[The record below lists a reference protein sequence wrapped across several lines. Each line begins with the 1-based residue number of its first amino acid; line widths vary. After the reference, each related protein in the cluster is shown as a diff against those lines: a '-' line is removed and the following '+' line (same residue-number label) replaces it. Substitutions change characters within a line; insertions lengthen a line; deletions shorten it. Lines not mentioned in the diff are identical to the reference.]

1 MKNLLLT
8 TILSTALAMPLFA
21 SAQVGITTDTG
32 ATVTVE
38 QGTTTQAHI
47 FTACS
52 QASIETRDSFIASA
66 RSVYNE
72 EMAKA
77 LDARKEAEK
86 AAVAIL
92 DVDAKKDAIQVAVEA
107 YKKAVT
113 KAQNNLTES
122 RKDAWAGFEKD
133 TEECHRFKTDAK
145 AALTAEK
152 KSFVANKIEEKK
164 EVVAE
169 KKAEVQTM
177 QANMRVAVDAKQAE
191 IKTFREVLKEQI
203 SALRAFF
210 SKKPALDA
218 SVDGAI
224 SQ

>member
-1 MKNLLLT
+1 MKKLLLT
-8 TILSTALAMPLFA
+8 TILSAAFAIPLFA
-21 SAQVGITTDTG
+21 SAQVGITTDTN

-72 EMAKA
+72 QMAKA

-92 DVDAKKDAIQVAVEA
+92 DVDAKRVAIQTAAEA

-113 KAQNNLTES
+113 KAQNDLTES

-133 TEECHRFKTDAK
+133 TEECHQFKTDTK
-145 AALTAEK
+145 AALTVEK
-152 KSFVANKIEEKK
+152 KTSVANKIEAKK

-177 QANMRVAVDAKQAE
+177 QANVRVAVDAKKDE
-191 IKTFREVLKEQI
+191 IKTFREVLKEQL
-203 SALRAFF
+203 SAIRAFF
-210 SKKPALDA
+210 SKKPAVDA
-218 SVDGAI
+218 GVDGTV